1 MWRRAL
7 EGRWAS
13 QDNNTPLLGSG
24 SSGSGGR
31 ILWYVHIRAT
41 CTYAY
46 MHAPCLWPA
55 LYPAPPA
62 LCLPLSPVAHLIPH
76 LTPHTPHR
84 ANRPRRLPRITA
96 DEYLAMLALGDVMV
110 DPSPFG
116 GGVTSLEALSMCVPV
131 VTSPRSQTVPGLTA
145 GIVRALQIPAAMQNE
160 LVAESDEAY
169 VAAAVRLLVD
179 SRRRNE
185 MSEAICEAYTPA
197 AKARALAIQVRYNTW
212 HSP

>member
-1 MWRRAL
+1 
-7 EGRWAS
+7 
-13 QDNNTPLLGSG
+13 
-24 SSGSGGR
+24 
-31 ILWYVHIRAT
+31 
-41 CTYAY
+41 
-46 MHAPCLWPA
+46 
-55 LYPAPPA
+55 
-62 LCLPLSPVAHLIPH
+62 
-76 LTPHTPHR
+76 
-84 ANRPRRLPRITA
+84 
-96 DEYLAMLALGDVMV
+96 
-110 DPSPFG
+110 
-116 GGVTSLEALSMCVPV
+116 VTSLEALSMCVPV